1 MTHMVATQQP
11 ISPRAA
17 ARYRKRWAITRER
30 LNQEL
35 RATSMDTKLRRLADL
50 MQSTSMMG
58 WSQSLSEEDDA
69 VRARWMALRKA
80 KTDEA

>member
-1 MTHMVATQQP
+1 
-11 ISPRAA
+11 
-17 ARYRKRWAITRER
+17 
-30 LNQEL
+30 
-35 RATSMDTKLRRLADL
+35 MDTKLRRLADL
-50 MQSTSMMG
+50 MQSKSMMG